1 MGQRTESCKLVERPY
16 LNRIL
21 ICKEVNDL
29 ERMCD
34 DADSQELLAI
44 VATLHHQ
51 TKRIYSEALRSHW
64 CI

>member
-1 MGQRTESCKLVERPY
+1 MVEQPN
-16 LNRIL
+16 LDRIL
-21 ICKEVNDL
+21 VCEEVNDL

-34 DADSQELLAI
+34 NADSQELLAI